1 MFGAKDPPLESTGE
15 ADARPRC
22 ARCHRVENAAS
33 LEQIAGVPFCHPC
46 AEYARNRPFPKWL
59 IWSLSALILLVA
71 VAWVRNERFFRALI
85 LMRREQA
92 AMERADLAR
101 SEELAVRAAALVPE
115 SDALAGVAAFQK
127 GLRALQ
133 RDRSSEAVPL
143 LLRAHSA
150 FPDSK
155 NISYLLASA
164 EAGAAFESKKWDV
177 FLQKALEVEKLEPGE
192 PKSVAQVASAYAC

>member
-71 VAWVRNERFFRALI
+71 VAWVSNERFFRALI
-85 LMRREQA
+85 VMRREQA
-92 AMERADLAR
+92 AMARADLAR
-101 SEELAVRAAALVPE
+101 SEELAVKAAALVPE
-115 SDALAGVAAFQK
+115 SDALGGIAEFQK
-127 GLRALQ
+127 GLSALK
-133 RDRSSEAVPL
+133 RDRLSEAVPHFV
-143 LLRAHSA
+143 RAHSA
-150 FPDSK
+150 FPD
-155 NISYLLASA
+155 NEDISYALASS
-164 EAGAAFESKKWDV
+164 EAGA
-177 FLQKALEVEKLEPGE
+177 
-192 PKSVAQVASAYAC
+192 